1 MSRITQAAIVIIFG
15 ILGYLGYKSHVT
27 YKMVAENRSMLMD
40 SYQHLTDLE
49 LMMEGFVE
57 LAPMEMEA
65 ISRKVAKEV
74 SLGHFEQFAE
84 NLKKVGKYKD
94 WEVMVMSEQSGKVC
108 FAQSSP
114 VLQAPKKNKR
124 DARLFVTFR
133 PSEKISNEISTT
145 AGYEFNIN
153 NTVLATSG
161 NNKFKFDIKQQG
173 FAWMTSNKKEKIM
186 VKIMKKGS
194 RIMVAGYNQKG
205 SQTIDHYSLLGF
217 TKAYNTAKKACS

>member
-1 MSRITQAAIVIIFG
+1 MSIIKKILFLSVI
-15 ILGYLGYKSHVT
+15 LSVT
-27 YKMVAENRSMLMD
+27 
-40 SYQHLTDLE
+40 
-49 LMMEGFVE
+49 F
-57 LAPMEMEA
+57 
-65 ISRKVAKEV
+65 ISKT
-74 SLGHFEQFAE
+74 FAE
-84 NLKKVGKYKD
+84 DLKKIGKYKD
-94 WEVMVMSEQSGKVC
+94 WEVMVVSEQSGKVC
-108 FAQSSP
+108 FAQSIP
-114 VLQAPKKNKR
+114 VLQAPKSNKR

-145 AGYEFNIN
+145 PGYEFNKD

-194 RIMVAGYNQKG
+194 RIMVSGYNEKG

>member
-1 MSRITQAAIVIIFG
+1 MSIIKK
-15 ILGYLGYKSHVT
+15 ILS
-27 YKMVAENRSMLMD
+27 
-40 SYQHLTDLE
+40 LTIILSIA
-49 LMMEGFVE
+49 L
-57 LAPMEMEA
+57 
-65 ISRKVAKEV
+65 V
-74 SLGHFEQFAE
+74 SKTFA
-84 NLKKVGKYKD
+84 NDLKKIGKYKD
-94 WEVMVMSEQSGKVC
+94 WEVMVVSEQSGKVC
-108 FAQSSP
+108 FAQSIP
-114 VLQAPKKNKR
+114 VLQAPKSNKR

-145 AGYEFNIN
+145 PGYEFNKD

-194 RIMVAGYNQKG
+194 RIMVSGYNEKG